1 MSTSI
6 LGKVTIVPKGAY
18 SAATTYK
25 RLDLVTY
32 NGSSYVARVD
42 NLHGVTPADGAN
54 WQLIAAAGQG
64 ATITSETH
72 EYVAQA
78 ASAYTGTPPSS
89 GWSTTIPVVSGGN
102 YLWQRT
108 TTNYSD
114 GSSYKGYLVARFGVD
129 GTGAV
134 STVNGVSPDASGN
147 VLLTIGSIA
156 TIDTTPT
163 SGSQNLVTSGGV
175 NQFVYAIQTSL
186 QSAINLKADKA
197 TVSGNK
203 IILG

>member
-18 SAATTYK
+18 NAATTYN

-32 NGSSYVARVD
+32 NGSSFIARVD
-42 NLHGVTPADGAN
+42 NLTGVTPTDGAN
-54 WQLIAAAGQG
+54 WQLLAAAGMG
-64 ATITSETH
+64 ASIQSETH
-72 EYVAQA
+72 EYVAQV

-89 GWSTTIPVVSGGN
+89 GWSTTVPAVTGGN

-108 TTNYSD
+108 ITTYTD
-114 GSSYKGYLVARFGVD
+114 GQSYTSYLVVRFGVD

-156 TIDTTPT
+156 TVDATPT
-163 SGSQNLVTSGGV
+163 SGSTNLVTSGGV
-175 NQFVYAIQTSL
+175 SQFVYAIQTAL
-186 QSAINLKADKA
+186 QTAINNKADKA